1 MGISKSEL
9 NFRSN
14 SFHLPLPPIQLKL
27 KTETSFKIEL
37 SNIPSVTRGPQKYLC
52 SYKCQHRI
60 SCRGIPLVLSVDK
73 PYTLWTLH
81 IDFSTAGRIL
91 TDVDLSSF
99 HQPQAWS
106 PLRYLAFSYSLV
118 IWFPICFSHI
128 SGRSCSSAHAAWCVI
143 GFGCVKSSP
152 FGWGINRSSSA
163 LRLPIE
169 TSTNCSQMYYYT
181 QPSVKMIFSLQRYFQ
196 SAMTE

>member
-1 MGISKSEL
+1 MWRQSFGIYNWTLKYALGHPRTSK
-9 NFRSN
+9 
-14 SFHLPLPPIQLKL
+14 
-27 KTETSFKIEL
+27 
-37 SNIPSVTRGPQKYLC
+37 
-52 SYKCQHRI
+52 
-60 SCRGIPLVLSVDK
+60 IPLQLHMSAQNILSRY
-73 PYTLWTLH
+73 PSHSYPSIRFLILRTLH

-91 TDVDLSSF
+91 TDVNLSSF

-118 IWFPICFSHI
+118 IWFHICFSHI

-152 FGWGINRSSSA
+152 FRWGINRSSSA
-163 LRLPIE
+163 SRLPIE
-169 TSTNCSQMYYYT
+169 TSTNRSQMYYYT